1 MRVLKIALTLLSIA
15 ILTDKSTIASPE
27 YPTELMLAQS
37 RSNTT
42 SSKSLGI
49 RQYFLDLPNEYLP
62 FDRSTRINAIDSF
75 RTDLDRNYLEF
86 TLPLSYV
93 PKEFHSNLSR
103 RVGEMTLFKRKN
115 GDIIL
120 ALNMLLCNKS
130 RVCSGEVKLLEKKQG
145 NWTNIT
151 KSLLPTI
158 ADRELSTIVRNSASA
173 PKLPQGQK
181 VGFYYGFGGDKKINI
196 LHNIC
201 FTDDCMSVSVLKTF
215 EWNGS
220 KFVVYNYPESP

>member
-1 MRVLKIALTLLSIA
+1 MRVLTIALTLLSIA
-15 ILTDKSTIASPE
+15 ILTDKSAIASPE
-27 YPTELMLAQS
+27 YPTELMLAQA

-62 FDRSTRINAIDSF
+62 LDRSTRINAIDSV
-75 RTDLDRNYLEF
+75 RSDLKRNYLEF
-86 TLPLSYV
+86 TLPLSYI
-93 PKEFHSNLSR
+93 PKELHSNLSR

-115 GDIIL
+115 GGVIL
-120 ALNMLLCNKS
+120 ALNTLLCNKS
-130 RVCSGEVKLLEKKQG
+130 RACSSEVTFLEKKQG
-145 NWTNIT
+145 NWKNIT

-158 ADRELSTIVRNSASA
+158 DDRELTTIITNSASA

-181 VGFYYGFGGDKKINI
+181 VGFYYGFGGDKKIDI
-196 LHNIC
+196 LQNTC
-201 FTDDCMSVSVLKTF
+201 LSDDCMSVSALKTF